1 MKTYDKQE
9 ELRDSDTE
17 ITLGMTS
24 ILGIFFGLAL
34 ICGIFFGFGYSVGR
48 SNTPKPALPAAAT
61 PQAGVVEPQSP
72 NPTPSPITAAPPP
85 ITTVVEG
92 ASSDSSADSPTGKP
106 SAESAAIVS
115 QPSAPAAGAVVPALE
130 TQSVP
135 ANASA
140 PIKAT
145 AAPLTNT
152 EPAGIV
158 VQIAAVSR
166 PDDAN
171 ALVAAL
177 RKLGYSASA
186 RSDQGDG
193 LLHVQIGP
201 FATRDQAQAMRARL
215 LSDGYNAILK

>member
-1 MKTYDKQE
+1 MKTYDE
-9 ELRDSDTE
+9 EKELHDSDTE

-24 ILGIFFGLAL
+24 LLGIFFGLAL

-48 SNTPKPALPAAAT
+48 GNAAPKPALPAAAT
-61 PQAGVVEPQSP
+61 PQPAVDDQQSP
-72 NPTPSPITAAPPP
+72 SSTPSA

-92 ASSDSSADSPTGKP
+92 APSGSSADSHAGKP
-106 SAESAAIVS
+106 SAESAAVVA
-115 QPSAPAAGAVVPALE
+115 QPSAPAQGAIVPAVQ
-130 TQSVP
+130 TVP
-135 ANASA
+135 AGTS
-140 PIKAT
+140 PVTAT
-145 AAPLTNT
+145 ATPIANAAAG
-152 EPAGIV
+152 PASIM

-186 RSDQGDG
+186 RAETGDS

-201 FATRDQAQAMRARL
+201 FATRDEAQAMRARL